1 MNEGIFMREH
11 RFDERI
17 AHLHISYEPD
27 DVLARDFGP
36 IRVALPGSCVNMTAE
51 QAEIAA
57 GFFMGVAAIAKRHAE
72 NRLVCPPDCPE
83 CGCVMRSLWYQW
95 ACPNC
100 DRRIRR
106 K

>member
-1 MNEGIFMREH
+1 MNEGISMREH

-27 DVLARDFGP
+27 GVPARDFGP
-36 IRVALPGSCVNMTAE
+36 IRVALPGSAVNMTAE

-57 GFFMGVAAIAKRHAE
+57 GFLMGVAAIAKRHAE

>member
-1 MNEGIFMREH
+1 MSQC
-11 RFDERI
+11 RFNERI
-17 AHLHISYEPD
+17 ARLNISYRPED
-27 DVLARDFGP
+27 AEALTGP
-36 IRVALPGSCVNMTAE
+36 IRVSLPGYVVYMTAE

-57 GFFMGVAAIAKRHAE
+57 GLFAGVAAIARRHAE
-72 NRLVCPPDCPE
+72 NRLLCPPDCPE